1 MRVDLVSLRTADLE
15 AVALFALGRIAFVFK
30 VRPFTDDFAA
40 GRRVAV
46 REIDRLKPFV
56 TGLLIRRRLQIE
68 GLFALQKP

>member
-1 MRVDLVSLRTADLE
+1 MLSPPFRVAY
-15 AVALFALGRIAFVFK
+15 RIK
-30 VRPFTDDFAA
+30 NFAA